1 MSIRRLVVITMSDD
15 YGTGY
20 RGNYDKDDS
29 SEQRTR
35 ELTEELLNSTVEK
48 HYAITYADGLKVPWL
63 VNIIETVLEPETL
76 TCEKT
81 LLLKSDDEESL
92 LLMLTDLI
100 EIQKKIKRE
109 PCTLIVVAY
118 YPKYESP
125 PFVDLGDGWY
135 GYKVSGGRSMIWAEY
150 VKSTRA

>member
-1 MSIRRLVVITMSDD
+1 MSIRRLVIITMSDD

-20 RGNYDKDDS
+20 LGCYDKDDS

-63 VNIIETVLEPETL
+63 VDIIETVLGPETL

-81 LLLKSDDEESL
+81 LLLESDDEKSL
-92 LLMLTDLI
+92 LLKLADLI
-100 EIQKKIKRE
+100 KIQENIKRE

-125 PFVDLGDGWY
+125 PFVDLGDDWY
-135 GYKVSGGRSMIWAEY
+135 GYKVSDGRSMIWAEY
-150 VKSTRA
+150 IKSARA